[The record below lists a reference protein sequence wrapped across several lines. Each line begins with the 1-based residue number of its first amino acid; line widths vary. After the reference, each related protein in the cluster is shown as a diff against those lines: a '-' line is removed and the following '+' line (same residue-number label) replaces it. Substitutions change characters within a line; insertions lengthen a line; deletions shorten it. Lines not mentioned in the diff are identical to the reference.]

1 MESKRE
7 LVEAWKLRD
16 TEDKSSLSHFDPA
29 TTPYKIMNIL
39 IWNCRGAMKPQF
51 RKTVIDLV
59 EWHMPIIMVF
69 TKTRMSGARADEIIE
84 NLPFDGAVVADMI
97 GFAGGIW
104 LLWRLDLVWVDVLA
118 TTKQKI
124 HVLIRVRS
132 QTLNWILSAIYAS
145 PRLAERCMLWDNLLP
160 WSLMDDFNK
169 VLSKDEKLWGNT
181 ISQRRVKAK
190 SV

>member
-1 MESKRE
+1 MELKRE
-7 LVEAWKLRD
+7 LLEAWKLRD

-69 TKTRMSGARADEIIE
+69 TETRMSGARADEIIE

-104 LLWRLDLVWVDVLA
+104 LLWRLDLVRVDVLA
-118 TTKQKI
+118 ITEQKI

-132 QTLNWILSAIYAS
+132 QTLN
-145 PRLAERCMLWDNLLP
+145 
-160 WSLMDDFNK
+160 
-169 VLSKDEKLWGNT
+169 
-181 ISQRRVKAK
+181 
-190 SV
+190 